1 MGYSPPVPLTP
12 ARLTRYLSTTDYFRD
27 VDILS
32 LSAVANRF
40 EVVYISRGEELFA
53 EGSEGEAW
61 YIIVEGGID
70 LTGSTPTGES
80 LFLVHLSS
88 GDGFGEIA
96 LLENVPRTAT
106 ATATTTTTLARLP
119 RAAFERQLK
128 GGNPAAAMMLH
139 GIAVRMSCRL
149 RALSRSVQ
157 GL

>member
-1 MGYSPPVPLTP
+1 MPLTP
-12 ARLTRYLSTTDYFRD
+12 ARLTRFLSTTDYFRD

-40 EVVYISRGEELFA
+40 EVVYISRGEELFE
-53 EGSEGEAW
+53 EGSRGEAW

-70 LTGSTPTGES
+70 LLGDTPSGER
-80 LFLVHLSS
+80 LLLVHLGA

-96 LLENVPRTAT
+96 LLENVPRTAS
-106 ATATTTTTLARLP
+106 ALASETTVLARLP
-119 RAAFERQLK
+119 RAAFERQLR

-139 GIAVRMSCRL
+139 TIAIRMSSRL